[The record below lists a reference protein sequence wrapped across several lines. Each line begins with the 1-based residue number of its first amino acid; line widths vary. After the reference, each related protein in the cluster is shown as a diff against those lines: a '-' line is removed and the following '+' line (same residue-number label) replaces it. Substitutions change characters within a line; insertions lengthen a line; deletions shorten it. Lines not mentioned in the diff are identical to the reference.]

1 MFLKRQVLVNFSD
14 VLTTAPSG
22 MVISK
27 TNAARLH
34 AGSIVAVELGVLVA
48 VEVAV
53 GVIVGVLLGVKVA
66 V

>member
-1 MFLKRQVLVNFSD
+1 MFLKRHVFVNFSE
-14 VLTTAPSG
+14 VLTVAPSG

-34 AGSIVAVELGVLVA
+34 AGSMVAVGLGVPVK

-53 GVIVGVLLGVKVA
+53 AVFVGV
-66 V
+66 